1 VRSSRITVSK
11 PDRMTPDIDGN
22 EPDEMARLLRERL
35 PRHQAPS
42 RLRASVVDALD
53 PPSRRR
59 PSLWLAPALSALATA
74 MVMLLWLAPS
84 LPHSSPDQL
93 QRLSRAVVSE
103 YARAVFAEEVNPG
116 AVPASLPR
124 VMKESGVLLPWVFT
138 GDQDIQLIN
147 AQPAYLEG
155 GRALALTYQDRAGH
169 SVSYIITR
177 APNVTIPDRERV
189 QIARWRPAVRTED
202 GFALIVW
209 KQAGLVCV
217 MVSDLVSDAD
227 LSRFKEYFIKVRS
240 STEVSDSY

>member
-1 VRSSRITVSK
+1 
-11 PDRMTPDIDGN
+11 MTPDIGGN

-35 PRHQAPS
+35 PRHQAPA
-42 RLRASVVDALD
+42 RLRASVADSLD
-53 PPSRRR
+53 PPRRRR

-84 LPHSSPDQL
+84 LPRSSPDQL

-103 YARAVFAEEVNPG
+103 YARAVFAEEVNPS

-124 VMKESGVLLPWVFT
+124 VMRESGVLLPWVFT
-138 GDQDIQLIN
+138 GDQDIQLVN
-147 AQPAYLEG
+147 AQLAYLEG
-155 GRALALTYQDRAGH
+155 GRALALTYQDHAGH

-177 APNVTIPDRERV
+177 APNVAIPDRERV

-202 GFALIVW
+202 GFSLIVW

-227 LSRFKEYFIKVRS
+227 LGRFKEYFIKVRS